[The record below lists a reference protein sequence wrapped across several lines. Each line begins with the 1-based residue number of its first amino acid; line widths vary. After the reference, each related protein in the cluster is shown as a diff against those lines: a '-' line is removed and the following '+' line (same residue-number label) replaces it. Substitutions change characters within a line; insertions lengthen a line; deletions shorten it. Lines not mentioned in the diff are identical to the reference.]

1 MSRRKN
7 NIQVSVDPNSEIKGS
22 IETTNIADDFSSFE
36 QEYFDKLKLHGTDMA
51 FKGAWQM
58 MYAYFIDKI
67 FNIKGKKV
75 LDLGSAMGAI
85 PSAFADYGATV
96 IATDISKYAIEK
108 SPFKNITK
116 INTPAWN
123 LESIEPNSID
133 FVHSMFMMNF
143 IPKNK
148 LYIVMDQINKV
159 CKDGAIVFCILNM
172 DNEEKKISE
181 NETIF
186 TKAQFDEIASK
197 FGMKCGVKSYY
208 QKMFNLYI
216 PGWEFM
222 KKYNWKFLL
231 YKVCKKG

>member
-1 MSRRKN
+1 MVKRSKN
-7 NIQVSVDPNSEIKGS
+7 VVTEEIKD
-22 IETTNIADDFSSFE
+22 ETIQQTEQSLETPISFE
-36 QEYFDKLKLHGTDMA
+36 QEYFDGLKMHGIDVSS
-51 FKGAWQM
+51 KGAWQM

-67 FNIKGKKV
+67 FGIKGKNV

-85 PSAFADYGATV
+85 TSAFADYGANSIGV
-96 IATDISKYAIEK
+96 DISNYAISK
-108 SPFKNITK
+108 SPFKNIKTVCS
-116 INTPAWN
+116 PAWD
-123 LESIEPNSID
+123 LEMIEPNSID
-133 FVHSMFMMNF
+133 FVHSMFMMNY
-143 IPKNK
+143 IPRNK

-172 DNEEKKISE
+172 DNEEKKVSE

>member
-1 MSRRKN
+1 MGRKKSVVEET
-7 NIQVSVDPNSEIKGS
+7 IHGVSATSVIVDEY
-22 IETTNIADDFSSFE
+22 DLFE
-36 QEYFDKLKLHGTDMA
+36 QGYFDKLKMHGNDVA
-51 FKGAWQM
+51 SKGNWQK

-67 FNIKGKKV
+67 FNIKGKNV
-75 LDLGSAMGAI
+75 LDLGCAMGAI
-85 PSAFADYGATV
+85 TSAFADYGAN
-96 IATDISKYAIEK
+96 ATGVDISKYAIEK
-108 SPFKNITK
+108 SPFKNIK
-116 INTPAWN
+116 KVCSPAWD
-123 LESIEPNSID
+123 LSMVEPNSID
-133 FVHSMFMMNF
+133 FVHSMFMMNY

-148 LYIVMDQINKV
+148 IYIVMDQLNKV
-159 CKDGAIVFCILNM
+159 CKDGAIVFCVLNM

-186 TKAQFDEIASK
+186 TKNFFDEIAAK
-197 FGMKCGVKSYY
+197 FNMKCGVKAYY